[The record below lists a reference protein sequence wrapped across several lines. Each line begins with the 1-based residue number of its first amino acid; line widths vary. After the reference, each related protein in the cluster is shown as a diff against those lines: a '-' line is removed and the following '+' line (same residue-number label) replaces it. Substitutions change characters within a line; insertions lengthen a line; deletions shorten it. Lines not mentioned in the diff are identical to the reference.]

1 MREEFYDRDSDGWPI
16 VSSNRALQQDYVDS
30 RKQGNSH
37 NVAEILA
44 KRRPP
49 ASLTDREFN
58 MGRHNNNQ
66 FADCPALGNYY
77 RDIANKAGVA
87 TAGKYYVTGLGR
99 FPGDPRAWVRSRGE
113 VLAIAKERNLVLDGL
128 VSYRGDHVPDPT
140 PDIPLAED
148 LWEQATNEI
157 LAKSPGMRLED
168 AREEAFN
175 LRTGKYR
182 FDNLEPALEGLASEV
197 SMADLNYEDD

>member
-1 MREEFYDRDSDGWPI
+1 MREEFYSRDSEGWPI
-16 VSSNRALQQDYVDS
+16 VSSDRAVQEEYVAI
-30 RKQGNSH
+30 RKQGDSH
-37 NVAEILA
+37 NMAEILS

-66 FADCPALGNYY
+66 FESCPALGNYY
-77 RDIANKAGVA
+77 KNIADKAGVA

-128 VSYRGDHVPDPT
+128 VTYKGDHDPDPT
-140 PDIPLAED
+140 PDVPLADD
-148 LWEQATNEI
+148 LWQRETAEI
-157 LAKSPGMRLED
+157 MARSPGMKMED
-168 AREEAFN
+168 AKEQAFN

-182 FDNLEPALEGLASEV
+182 FDDLEPALEGLASEV